1 MAILLVSVLK
11 RKISKM
17 SKINVSQWKKF
28 KLTELFEPHHGKRL
42 TKRNRV
48 PGEIPFLTA
57 GFDNQGVKGYL
68 AGNFEIWHNPI
79 SIDMFGNC
87 FYHECDCTGDDN
99 VYALVNNAMTS
110 NVKLFIAGVLNKQLS
125 IQFSYKDQFRQHDL
139 DVLSIKLPADSA
151 GNPDWHYMDEY
162 IAKLA
167 TQAHTNISLL
177 RQQQKKA
184 PTVNI
189 DRWKEFKLP
198 ELFTVSSGT
207 KFDKRRVIL
216 TPEPHN
222 INFIG
227 RTGSLNGINAKCGI
241 YKNTEPFSAGLL
253 TVALGG
259 TIGACF
265 VQDKPFYTSQNVDVL
280 IPLKCY
286 VSKMTWNVKQFIASC
301 IFYESQNNYLTF
313 VRELNK
319 HIKRDFVIKLPVD
332 STGHPDWQ
340 YMDKYIAKLATQ
352 AHTNISLLC
361 QQQKKAPTVNIGVAR
376 KTYGKRNVQQ

>member
-1 MAILLVSVLK
+1 
-11 RKISKM
+11 M
-17 SKINVSQWKKF
+17 SKIDVSQWKEFNIGKLFDFYRGKEAAPNRVPDGDIPFISETRANNGMVKLASSEHIFPGKSITVSVNYASTVLYQEKDFCASVNIIVLHNDKLTVNAGLFLVAVISKLHQKYSYNDKVSAFKLKQENIKLPVTSSGEPDWQYMDSYIAKRAALAHKYVSELAKTKDKPEPLKINGWKEF
-28 KLTELFEPHHGKRL
+28 KLTELF
-42 TKRNRV
+42 
-48 PGEIPFLTA
+48 
-57 GFDNQGVKGYL
+57 
-68 AGNFEIWHNPI
+68 
-79 SIDMFGNC
+79 
-87 FYHECDCTGDDN
+87 
-99 VYALVNNAMTS
+99 
-110 NVKLFIAGVLNKQLS
+110 
-125 IQFSYKDQFRQHDL
+125 
-139 DVLSIKLPADSA
+139 
-151 GNPDWHYMDEY
+151 
-162 IAKLA
+162 
-167 TQAHTNISLL
+167 
-177 RQQQKKA
+177 
-184 PTVNI
+184 TVN
-189 DRWKEFKLP
+189 
-198 ELFTVSSGT
+198 SGT

-227 RTGSLNGINAKCGI
+227 RTGSLNGINAKCGM

-340 YMDKYIAKLATQ
+340 YMDSYISKRAALSHHQLQ
-352 AHTNISLLC
+352 ALKQVVH
-361 QQQKKAPTVNIGVAR
+361 
-376 KTYGKRNVQQ
+376 